1 MCGVPSNSSIPH
13 YEENKSGESPHTKEE
28 EEKKVLIKYLRPTD
42 VIRSHPLLTIM
53 LLCIPNL
60 F

>member
-28 EEKKVLIKYLRPTD
+28 EEEKK
-42 VIRSHPLLTIM
+42 
-53 LLCIPNL
+53 

>member
-28 EEKKVLIKYLRPTD
+28 EEKKSFDKVFETNGRY
-42 VIRSHPLLTIM
+42 
-53 LLCIPNL
+53 
-60 F
+60 